1 MVLYGSILHLFWFF
15 IYQIS
20 RTLHQI
26 LHLDLDI
33 QYSLKITKSQELV
46 KFNIFIPPGDFCWG
60 AFGFWSPYLNVW
72 PQRALMAHH
81 VEPGL
86 RHLGLVLQAAM
97 VKHGETAG
105 NSSRE
110 MENMW
115 FGGCFHE
122 MVDYNMYII
131 IYIYIHIIYII
142 YTYIYMYMI

>member
-1 MVLYGSILHLFWFF
+1 
-15 IYQIS
+15 
-20 RTLHQI
+20 
-26 LHLDLDI
+26 
-33 QYSLKITKSQELV
+33 
-46 KFNIFIPPGDFCWG
+46 
-60 AFGFWSPYLNVW
+60 
-72 PQRALMAHH
+72 MAHH

-131 IYIYIHIIYII
+131 IYIYILYILYI
-142 YTYIYMYMI
+142 HTYIYIYVYDITYST